1 MTNAATR
8 TAQYI
13 AQAGS
18 SADLVAGIVTLSTG
32 TGPQEV
38 IDAGLNLYKI
48 VDAFY
53 QLTNNNRVLKALPLL
68 GLGNALR
75 KASLDR
81 SATGSI
87 TREPIGLAGR
97 GSK

>member
-1 MTNAATR
+1 MSTAAAR

-13 AQAGS
+13 AQSAS
-18 SADLVAGIVTLSTG
+18 PADLVAGVVTLRTG

-53 QLTNNNRVLKALPLL
+53 QLTDNNRALKALPLL
-68 GLGNALR
+68 GLGNALTLTT
-75 KASLDR
+75 S
-81 SATGSI
+81 SN
-87 TREPIGLAGR
+87 
-97 GSK
+97 